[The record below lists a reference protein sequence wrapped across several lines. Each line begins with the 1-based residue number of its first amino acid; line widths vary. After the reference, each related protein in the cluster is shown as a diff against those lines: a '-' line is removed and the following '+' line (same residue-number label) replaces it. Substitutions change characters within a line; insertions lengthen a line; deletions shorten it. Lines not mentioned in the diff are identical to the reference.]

1 MGNVEYRKECGT
13 RAGAESLVNE
23 IANSHDGRQA
33 RHRNE
38 KGARLQLFFAG
49 ISCNV
54 KRFIRFTQQKSEKNM
69 VNAMV

>member
-1 MGNVEYRKECGT
+1 MGDVEYRKECGT

-33 RHRNE
+33 RHRTE
-38 KGARLQLFFAG
+38 KGARLQLFLAG

-54 KRFIRFTQQKSEKNM
+54 KRFIRFTQEKSVQNV
-69 VNAMV
+69 VNAVI